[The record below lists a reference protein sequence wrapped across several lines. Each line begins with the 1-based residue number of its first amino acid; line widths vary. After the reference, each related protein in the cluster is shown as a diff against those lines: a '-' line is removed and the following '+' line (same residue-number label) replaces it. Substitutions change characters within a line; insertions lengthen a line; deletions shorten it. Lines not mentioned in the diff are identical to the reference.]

1 MAQGRRAAARPL
13 ELVASAHTRS
23 SRLTRMVLRL
33 EQRLMTW
40 PQSVGLARVLGLLG
54 LFAAGVQLLTWP
66 LVAAPS
72 VASPHAAL
80 LAVTALG
87 SIALVVTPSST
98 LTRATSHVALVAAIT
113 LQTGYVVTTGAIASP
128 YLSGYVALELAAALF
143 TSRRMTLLTL
153 VVTLLGLLVVA
164 LADAT
169 PSGPDVATLVTVATV
184 CVLAGFTTSLLA
196 SGLRHDLRRTER
208 RLGWSRREASRHR
221 TEALIDPLTGLG
233 NRRAFEADLAAV
245 LTDRRRSHRLL
256 LAMIDVDGLKAVND
270 TFGHPAGD
278 RALRATAAALRSKV
292 RAGDR
297 VYHLGGDE
305 FAALLPSGDPE
316 ALAARLGHHIE
327 AEVPGAGNIRASIG
341 IAYAQPGDE
350 PLSITS
356 RADAALYEI
365 KQPRVR
371 DGAAPALTID

>member
-1 MAQGRRAAARPL
+1 MRAQRRRVAAAPR
-13 ELVASAHTRS
+13 ELVVLAHARS
-23 SRLTRMVLRL
+23 SRLARIVLRL
-33 EQRLMTW
+33 ERRLMTW
-40 PQSVGLARVLGLLG
+40 PPPVGLARVLGLLG

-66 LVAAPS
+66 LVVAPS
-72 VASPHAAL
+72 MASLHAAL

-87 SIALVVTPSST
+87 SVTLVVTPSST
-98 LTRATSHVALVAAIT
+98 LTNTSSHVALVAAIT

-128 YLSGYVALELAAALF
+128 YLSGYVALGLAAALF
-143 TSRRMTLLTL
+143 TSRRMILLTL
-153 VVTLLGLLVVA
+153 VVTFLGLLVVT

-169 PSGPDVATLVTVATV
+169 PSGPDMATLLTVATV
-184 CVLAGFTTSLLA
+184 CVLVGLTTSLLA
-196 SGLRHDLRRTER
+196 SGLRHHLGRTER
-208 RLGWSRREASRHR
+208 RLGRSQREASRHR

-233 NRRAFEADLAAV
+233 NRRAFEADLADA
-245 LTDRRRSHRLL
+245 LADRRRSGGLL
-256 LAMIDVDGLKAVND
+256 LAMVDVDGLKAVND

-278 RALRATAAALRSKV
+278 RVLRATAVALRSKV

-350 PLSITS
+350 PLVITS
-356 RADAALYEI
+356 RADAALYKI
-365 KQPRVR
+365 KRSRVR
-371 DGAAPALTID
+371 DGTALS